1 LKNLLADYH
10 ASNFYPQVEDKA
22 QMRYGAFV
30 QLWTTHRGAGRV
42 AAFTDSTI
50 FSNFATFEPGK
61 AELMLG
67 MLEWLNH
74 RSSPY
79 PLRLFLIVLGL
90 PLLAVG
96 LVLCRKRNVAW
107 LVVICSVVFGWSIA
121 AAAARAIHQRSM
133 SLPKAVTPMVQVMID
148 RTVCKGP
155 LSKSGF
161 ISGKRDGFG
170 IFERWIL
177 RLGYFTSRRSGTD
190 ALTGDLVVFLDPNQT
205 VTNDYRE
212 ALVDYVE
219 LGGKA
224 LILDSPANT
233 GSTTNS
239 LLYPFGLTVNPNM
252 QLRGQLKAPENW
264 PVIQID
270 STCEIK
276 GGEPVAMV
284 TNVPVIAKA
293 RYGKGA
299 VTVVGFSSRFAD
311 AYMGVTGDV
320 VPDDELRKVFDVQ
333 FAILKDVV
341 SGP

>member
-1 LKNLLADYH
+1 
-10 ASNFYPQVEDKA
+10 
-22 QMRYGAFV
+22 
-30 QLWTTHRGAGRV
+30 LWTTHLGAGRV

-74 RSSPY
+74 RNSPY

-90 PLLAVG
+90 PLLAFG
-96 LVLCRKRNVAW
+96 LLLCRKQNVAW
-107 LVVICSVVFGWSIA
+107 LVVICSGVFGWSIA
-121 AAAARAIHQRSM
+121 TAGTRAIHQHSM
-133 SLPKAVTPMVQVMID
+133 GLPKAVRPMVQVMID

-161 ISGKRDGFG
+161 ISGKKDGFG

-190 ALTGDLVVFLDPNQT
+190 ALTGDLVVFVDPNQT
-205 VTNDYRE
+205 VTNDFRE
-212 ALVDYVE
+212 ELVKYVE

-224 LILDSPANT
+224 LILDSPANVA
-233 GSTTNS
+233 STANS
-239 LLYPFGLTVNPNM
+239 LLYPFGLTVSPNM
-252 QLRGQLKAPENW
+252 QLRGRLKAPENW

-276 GGEPVAMV
+276 GGESVATV
-284 TNVPVIAKA
+284 TNVPVISRA
-293 RYGKGA
+293 RYGEGT

-333 FAILKDVV
+333 FAILKDIV